1 MQVFFKQFNIKS
13 VIILKEIYKNC
24 TWPTTNYDDIFLV
37 TEHSTYPSRIK
48 LNAGHL
54 FLHHSLIYYH
64 EMSITVDWHYVHS
77 TSNLFQNFMKVCVCQ
92 QVQTQVRVQS
102 HWFPQNHQRC
112 TSVWSVIFIVQLL
125 YFCSAKSGWS
135 VMISECCLN
144 VLNGCL
150 IVWVKDEDLFMNI
163 FKLFQETV
171 IELVQ

>member
-1 MQVFFKQFNIKS
+1 MQVFFKQFDIKS

-37 TEHSTYPSRIK
+37 TEHSTYRYPSRIK

-92 QVQTQVRVQS
+92 HVQTQVRVQS
-102 HWFPQNHQRC
+102 HWFPQNHHRDAHLCGLSFLLCNCYIFVVQSLDGRWWLV
-112 TSVWSVIFIVQLL
+112 SAVWM
-125 YFCSAKSGWS
+125 C
-135 VMISECCLN
+135 
-144 VLNGCL
+144 
-150 IVWVKDEDLFMNI
+150 
-163 FKLFQETV
+163 
-171 IELVQ
+171 